1 MSIKFWLP
9 ETWQGINHNIIMNNT
24 SINPSAGRCNGYRT
38 LTFLIPLNAPT
49 TAPGRQRNLK
59 LRHLL
64 RWFAYGFC
72 RGGWRYYRMKPKT
85 ADGLRYGTLCVSCKR
100 FCKKEEVVEQA
111 MVQELLR
118 RLHAENLCS
127 ALYILDDNGE
137 GEASLIA
144 GIPVAGNAVKSVP
157 LAVKVAE
164 LNGEEVFGGGH
175 VPYFARQGLRN
186 MADRPVAAYSDTL
199 TDYDAQ
205 FG

>member
-1 MSIKFWLP
+1 M
-9 ETWQGINHNIIMNNT
+9 
-24 SINPSAGRCNGYRT
+24 
-38 LTFLIPLNAPT
+38 
-49 TAPGRQRNLK
+49 
-59 LRHLL
+59 
-64 RWFAYGFC
+64 
-72 RGGWRYYRMKPKT
+72 
-85 ADGLRYGTLCVSCKR
+85 
-100 FCKKEEVVEQA
+100 EQA

-118 RLHAENLCS
+118 RLRAENLCS

>member
-24 SINPSAGRCNGYRT
+24 SISPSAGRCNGYRT

-85 ADGLRYGTLCVSCKR
+85 ADGLRYGALCVSCKR
-100 FCKKEEVVEQA
+100 FCKAEEVVNQA

-118 RLHAENLCS
+118 RLRAENLCA
-127 ALYILDDNGE
+127 ALYILDDSGV

-144 GIPVAGNAVKSVP
+144 GISFSEKAGALVVK
-157 LAVKVAE
+157 AAE
-164 LNGEEVFGGGH
+164 LKGEEVFGGGH

>member
-1 MSIKFWLP
+1 
-9 ETWQGINHNIIMNNT
+9 MNNT
-24 SINPSAGRCNGYRT
+24 SITLSAGRCNGYRT

-100 FCKKEEVVEQA
+100 FCKAEEVVNQA

-118 RLHAENLCS
+118 RLRAENLCA
-127 ALYILDDNGE
+127 ALYILDDSGV

-144 GIPVAGNAVKSVP
+144 GISFSEKAGALVVK
-157 LAVKVAE
+157 AAE
-164 LNGEEVFGGGH
+164 LKGEEMFGGGH

-186 MADRPVAAYSDTL
+186 MADRPVEAYSDAL
-199 TDYDAQ
+199 CDYEEL
-205 FG
+205 FGR

>member
-1 MSIKFWLP
+1 
-9 ETWQGINHNIIMNNT
+9 MNNT
-24 SINPSAGRCNGYRT
+24 SINPSAGRCNGYRM

-72 RGGWRYYRMKPKT
+72 RFGWCYYRMSPKSD
-85 ADGLRYGTLCVSCKR
+85 ARLQYGALCVSCKR
-100 FCKKEEVVEQA
+100 FCKKEKVVEQA
-111 MVQELLR
+111 MVQELLH

>member
-1 MSIKFWLP
+1 
-9 ETWQGINHNIIMNNT
+9 MNNT
-24 SINPSAGRCNGYRT
+24 SISSSAGRCNGYRT

-100 FCKKEEVVEQA
+100 FCKAEEVVNQA
-111 MVQELLR
+111 MVHELLR
-118 RLHAENLCS
+118 RLRAENLCA
-127 ALYILDDNGE
+127 ALYILDDSGV
-137 GEASLIA
+137 GEASLITGVSVTEKA
-144 GIPVAGNAVKSVP
+144 GA
-157 LAVKVAE
+157 LAVKAAE
-164 LNGEEVFGGGH
+164 LKGEEVFGGGH